1 MSWFE
6 IDLLLFIQDLQP
18 ELIQTNKTLAAINT
32 NIEKL
37 VKVSKSALS
46 KCKDGRIY
54 VTWIL
59 STLEFLVNSQ
69 RVTAVSGGN
78 HQPSLLRDTQQISA
92 GVCS

>member
-1 MSWFE
+1 MA
-6 IDLLLFIQDLQP
+6 IRCAIGHQLLDLQP

-37 VKVSKSALS
+37 VKVSKSAL
-46 KCKDGRIY
+46 K
-54 VTWIL
+54 
-59 STLEFLVNSQ
+59 FLVNSQ

-92 GVCS
+92 GNPPESAVDGIGIQMF